1 MGFKRCSQAPL
12 FTQDTA
18 SDSRLNGSRPDCE
31 TSSSGSGLSSY
42 LTMRNVLRSKSQKKT
57 EKPSQTGMQVRLKP

>member
-1 MGFKRCSQAPL
+1 MSCKRCSQAPL

-31 TSSSGSGLSSY
+31 TSSSGSGLSSH
-42 LTMRNVLRSKSQKKT
+42 LTDHEELVAKQES
-57 EKPSQTGMQVRLKP
+57 EED